1 MLLTDRQIK
10 IYNEFI
16 LDPLK
21 KEVSRTLE
29 IGCDSLVKKDELKK
43 LTIKPAFEQEYNAIM
58 KEYDEIDVEESSTK
72 LSENL
77 YKQKEKFN
85 ELGFNSHQVS
95 PNEFEYILNETEKL
109 LVEEK
114 EKNDKLIR
122 RICEW
127 NERADNFINLC
138 EAV

>member
-29 IGCDSLVKKDELKK
+29 IGCDSLVKKYELKK

>member
-1 MLLTDRQIK
+1 MILTDRQIK

-21 KEVSRTLE
+21 KEVSRTHE
-29 IGCDSLVKKDELKK
+29 IGCNSLVKKYELKK

-58 KEYDEIDVEESSTK
+58 KEYDEIDELEKSTQ
-72 LSENL
+72 LTDNL

-95 PNEFEYILNETEKL
+95 PNEFEYILNETEKIL
-109 LVEEK
+109 IAEK
-114 EKNDKLIR
+114 EKNDEFLR
-122 RICEW
+122 RIIDW

-138 EAV
+138 EV